1 MKITIGQ
8 TVLIAIVILSGILL
22 IFAGSKLGWGLTW
35 TLAGI
40 FFITIGIAAILLT
53 LAWVLPGPSGAI
65 LRHPIVNV
73 LILSAVVV
81 TMCATVIVG
90 VFFQRH

>member
-1 MKITIGQ
+1 MKITVGQ
-8 TVLIAIVILSGILL
+8 TVLIVIVILSGILL

-53 LAWVLPGPSGAI
+53 LAWVLPGPFGAT

-73 LILSAVVV
+73 LILGAVVV